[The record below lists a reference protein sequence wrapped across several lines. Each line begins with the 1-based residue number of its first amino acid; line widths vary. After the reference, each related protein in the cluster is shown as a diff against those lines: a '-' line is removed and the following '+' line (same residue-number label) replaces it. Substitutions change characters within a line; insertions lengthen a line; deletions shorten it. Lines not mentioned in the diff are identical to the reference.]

1 MKTLKLFLSLFLFS
15 SFLYSQPKGKLFIIG
30 GGTVSGYMIDKYVE
44 LAGGKNSNF
53 LIVPMA
59 SGVPQ
64 QSASSFIKKLETAG
78 CLKAEY
84 LLCNKESADADSNLM
99 KLKNV
104 TGIYFTGGDQSRLIA
119 ALTGTKLLEGIRN
132 IYKNGGVIGGSS
144 AGAAVM
150 SGMML
155 TGNEL
160 VNKDTVNAFNLI
172 VKGNVQTVDGFGFIN
187 NAIVDQHFIKRKR
200 MNRLLTLVL
209 ENPKLVGIG
218 IDESTA
224 IIVNPDDTFEV
235 IGESLVT
242 VFDASKVK
250 DIGEDKN
257 NHISASDIRMHLLR
271 DGDAYNIKSQAV
283 IHKAEKQ

>member
-1 MKTLKLFLSLFLFS
+1 MKIFKLFLSILLFS
-15 SFLYSQPKGKLFIIG
+15 SFLYSQTRGKLFIIG
-30 GGTVSGYMIDKYVE
+30 GGTVPGYMIDKYVE
-44 LAGGKNSNF
+44 LAGGKNSKF
-53 LIVPMA
+53 LVVPMA

-64 QSASSFIKKLETAG
+64 QSASSFIKKLQTAG
-78 CLKAEY
+78 CTKVKY
-84 LLCNKESADADSNLM
+84 LISNKESADADSNLI

-104 TGIYFTGGDQSRLIA
+104 TGIYFTGGDQSKLIA
-119 ALTGTKLLEGIRN
+119 ALTGTKLLEGIKN

-160 VNKDTVNAFNLI
+160 VNKDTVNAFNII

-200 MNRLLTLVL
+200 INRLLTLVL

-224 IIVNPDDTFEV
+224 IVVNSDDTFEV

-250 DIGEDKN
+250 DISTDKN
-257 NHISASDIRMHLLR
+257 NNLSASDIRMHLLKS
-271 DGDAYNIKSQAV
+271 GDAYNIKSHAV
-283 IHKAEKQ
+283 THKRDKQ